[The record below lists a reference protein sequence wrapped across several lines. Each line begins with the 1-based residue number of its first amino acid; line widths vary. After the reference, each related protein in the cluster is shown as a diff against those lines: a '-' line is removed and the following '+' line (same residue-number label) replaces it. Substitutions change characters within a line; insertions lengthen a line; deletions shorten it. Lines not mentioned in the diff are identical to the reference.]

1 MDQTLVR
8 ELMSTNVISIER
20 QLKIT
25 QALEIMR
32 AEGIRRL
39 PVISRIGRLEG
50 IITLNDVRIALPKG
64 ATALGEPVYGS
75 MVEETPLVGE
85 VMADYV
91 QTISPDK
98 SVADAAKMM
107 AIHKISGLPVVLD
120 RKVIGII
127 TESDVFR
134 FVAEQYKVK
143 KTLVAA

>member
-8 ELMSTNVISIER
+8 ELMTTDLFTIER
-20 QLKIT
+20 HLKIT
-25 QALEIMR
+25 QALELMR

-50 IITLNDVRIALPKG
+50 MITLNDVRIALPKG
-64 ATALGEPVYGS
+64 ATALGDSGFGA

-91 QTISPDK
+91 QTIGPDQT
-98 SVADAAKMM
+98 VADAAKMM
-107 AIHKISGLPVVLD
+107 AIHKISGLPVVLE

-134 FVAEQYKVK
+134 FVAEQYQPK
-143 KTLVAA
+143 KALVAA